1 MLRINGLEG
10 MTVEQVNKEIANGA
24 KFVIF
29 IYCFSLIIL
38 SFKRS
43 SDIYFIKANES
54 SLLKRLPFIFISLFF
69 GWWGI
74 PWGIIY
80 TIQCLFTNL
89 RGAKDMTAQVISA
102 LGQT

>member
-1 MLRINGLEG
+1 MSRINGLEE
-10 MTVEQVNKEIANGA
+10 MIVEQVNKEIANGA
-24 KFVIF
+24 KFVTF

-54 SLLKRLPFIFISLFF
+54 SLLKSLPFIFISLFF

-89 RGAKDMTAQVISA
+89 RGGKDMTAQVISA
-102 LGQT
+102 LRQT